1 MEMKKLIVRLQE
13 EVGEPSKNL
22 TKEDALAMVSNF
34 VKEIRKKFPSAAD
47 RKEILKTALKTLQFY
62 VDEVDGDFDFSGGE
76 MNDNDFG
83 YDEIEEKED
92 EEENEDGDGDKDK
105 DDYEFL
111 AGILKDRD

>member
-1 MEMKKLIVRLQE
+1 MEMKTLIGKLQE

-22 TKEDALAMVSNF
+22 TREDALAMVSNF
-34 VKEIRKKFPSAAD
+34 VKDIRKKFPSAAD

-62 VDEVDGDFDFSGGE
+62 VDEVDSDFDFSGGE
-76 MNDNDFG
+76 MEDNDFG
-83 YDEIEEKED
+83 YDEVEEKEEKEVD
-92 EEENEDGDGDKDK
+92 EDDDTDKDK